1 MPKKNKN
8 VKIEDF
14 SFRAYAG
21 KVAASGARTIGWCD
35 FTFVLE
41 DTEIGVRDLKLRV
54 NAKGEHTL
62 CAPSRRYKN
71 ADGEPRTRS
80 AYKFDD
86 GTYGILV
93 DAIFQSDD
101 VVAALKLEPEH
112 KETISL
118 NA

>member
-1 MPKKNKN
+1 MPKN
-8 VKIEDF
+8 VQIKDF

-21 KVAASGARTIGWCD
+21 EVTASGSRTIGWCD
-35 FTFVLE
+35 LTFVLE
-41 DTEIGVRDLKLRV
+41 DTEIEVRDLKLRV
-54 NAKGEHTL
+54 NASGKHTL

-71 ADGEPRTRS
+71 AQGETRTRS

-86 GTYGILV
+86 GTYGTLV

-101 VVAALKLEPEH
+101 VVAALKIEPVA